1 MLNWD
6 DEITAVTPS
15 EARAYCKMGGRA
27 GIAKSVT
34 GGAVNKVILVEA
46 ISQAGLVRY
55 VDDIFE
61 FESFELNEGEC
72 RTAWSRDAS
81 ILRAA
86 VLRRWLGE
94 VRGRA
99 LSTLRPAIL
108 FGKPETGSAK
118 AIAKRITPLGAPP
131 QIA

>member
-1 MLNWD
+1 MLNWN

-15 EARAYCKMGGRA
+15 EARAYRKIGGR
-27 GIAKSVT
+27 GSIAKSVT
-34 GGAVNKVILVEA
+34 GGAVNKVILIEG
-46 ISQAGLVRY
+46 ISQAGFVRY

-61 FESFELNEGEC
+61 FEAFEHDGEC

-81 ILRAA
+81 VLRAA

-94 VRGRA
+94 IRGRA

-108 FGKPETGSAK
+108 FGHPETGSAK

-131 QIA
+131 QIV